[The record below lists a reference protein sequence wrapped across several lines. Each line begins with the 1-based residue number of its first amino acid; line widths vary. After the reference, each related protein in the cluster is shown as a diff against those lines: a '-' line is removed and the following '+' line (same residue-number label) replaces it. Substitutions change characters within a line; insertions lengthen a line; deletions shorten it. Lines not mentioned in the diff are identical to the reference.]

1 MPSSPIQILDYSAGV
16 QPDQTTP
23 IGFSSM
29 VLLDPYSEPGIL
41 RINNKPTALTG
52 TTTGDPTAFEIY
64 DDGAAA
70 VYVYTDDSELYEIV
84 STTLTSRR
92 SIAGGNAGHCLKAFQ
107 TSLYYTWYSL
117 GTNSGR
123 LGKLTGDST
132 VAGNYSD
139 SFKTLVSMDDNG
151 EFYPMEVF
159 AGALYIA
166 NGRYVSKLE
175 SDETTF
181 TSQALTVAKG
191 LVIQAMIVW
200 EDFLVLSTVS
210 KDATADEYIM
220 FWDGISDFPDQIIK
234 VPKPG
239 ASALANKN
247 NVLLAFIGEQVY
259 YYTGSEFEVAFAF
272 PKIRD
277 DLTVGADPFKV
288 NPGAVDLFKER
299 LMIGTSETFGYAL
312 TGVWCLGKH
321 SEPYADALTFA
332 HVSDSSQAN
341 YLSPLVDWVTALKT
355 IKSSASEPTAGTL
368 YFGCDGGTVYKV
380 NDDSDLYTTGAYFV
394 TEIYEVADVYGRLMK
409 GVRPQFASAVTGINN
424 SVTIKYRADNDI
436 SLVDDT
442 ANWTTLGTVTHTNT
456 SEEQILYGIYKRVR
470 RIQFRV
476 EFTTDNNTFD
486 SLLAGL
492 YIY

>member
-1 MPSSPIQILDYSAGV
+1 MPTSPIQILDYSAGV
-16 QPDQTTP
+16 KPDQTTP

-29 VLLDPYSEPGIL
+29 ALLDPYSEPGVL
-41 RINNKPTALTG
+41 RINNAPSALTG

-64 DDGAAA
+64 DDGSPA

-84 STTLTSRR
+84 TTTLTIRR

-117 GTNSGR
+117 GSNAGQ

-132 VAGNYSD
+132 VAGNYSN
-139 SFKTLVSMDDNG
+139 SFKALATMDDNG
-151 EFYPMEVF
+151 EFYPMEIF

-191 LVIQAMIVW
+191 LIIQSMIVW
-200 EDFLVLSTVS
+200 EDRLVLGTRSRENTG
-210 KDATADEYIM
+210 DEYIM
-220 FWDGISDFPDQIIK
+220 FWDGISDFPEQIIK

-247 NVLLAFIGEQVY
+247 NTLFAFIGGEVY
-259 YYTGSEFEVAFAF
+259 YYTGSEFEVAFGF
-272 PKIRD
+272 PKLRD
-277 DLTVGADPFKV
+277 DLTIGESPFKV
-288 NPGAVDLFKER
+288 NPNAVDLYKER
-299 LMIGTSETFGYAL
+299 LLIGTSETFGYVP
-312 TGVWCLGKH
+312 TGVWCLGKN
-321 SEPYADALTFA
+321 SAPYDDALTLA
-332 HVSDSSQAN
+332 YVSDSTQSN
-341 YLSPLVDWVTALKT
+341 FISPLVDWVTALKV
-355 IKSSASEPTAGTL
+355 IKSSSSEPASGTI
-368 YFGCDGGTVYKV
+368 YFGCDGGAVYKV
-380 NDDSDLYTTGAYFV
+380 NASSDLYTTGAYMV
-394 TEIYEVADVYGRLMK
+394 TEIFTVADVYGRLMK